1 MSKRLNPV
9 ALAGGEEWTAEQA
22 AELQRHPGSDFT
34 CPHCGQILKLM
45 VSRGNRPRALGFPR
59 WEHQA
64 YDAEAC
70 QSIRR
75 RETWLPVGA
84 VWPAGK
90 AEDPE

>member
-1 MSKRLNPV
+1 
-9 ALAGGEEWTAEQA
+9 
-22 AELQRHPGSDFT
+22 
-34 CPHCGQILKLM
+34 M
-45 VSRGNRPRALGFPR
+45 VSRGNHPRALGFPR